1 MIFKN
6 QTNSLSNIEIAVEK
20 ASRVVFALRSYLN
33 TELALAKKEINLVEE
48 VEKALHVYD
57 NYVMGKINVRKDFPS
72 ELKYTCVPENLSQVW
87 KNLFFNA
94 IQAMYTTDK
103 KLAIRI
109 EKKEKLRDELKS
121 YRTSSIVEESLF
133 QANDV
138 SEWIVVSI
146 TDSGMGIADDL
157 QPKVFTPFF
166 TTKSLGEGIGL
177 GLYVCKKIVHE
188 HGGALFFRSGESSTE
203 FVVVLPM

>member
-1 MIFKN
+1 M
-6 QTNSLSNIEIAVEK
+6 
-20 ASRVVFALRSYLN
+20 
-33 TELALAKKEINLVEE
+33 EE
-48 VEKALHVYD
+48 VEKSLHVYD
-57 NYVMGKINVRKDFPS
+57 NFVKGKINVLKDFPN

-109 EKKEKLRDELKS
+109 EKKEKLSDELKS
-121 YRTSSIVEESLF
+121 YKTSSIVEESVF

-138 SEWIVVSI
+138 LEWIVVSI
-146 TDSGMGIADDL
+146 TDSGTGIADDL
-157 QPKVFTPFF
+157 QQKVFTPFF
-166 TTKSLGEGIGL
+166 TTKSLGEGSGL

-188 HGGALFFRSGESSTE
+188 HGGALFFRSGEGSTE
-203 FVVVLPM
+203 LLVVLPM